1 MSLYGYSQWQLILG
15 NGWVFRKNKTEKI
28 KPNYVC
34 ITEVATLE
42 NRNILGVDEWQPD
55 NTLQ

>member
-1 MSLYGYSQWQLILG
+1 M
-15 NGWVFRKNKTEKI
+15 
-28 KPNYVC
+28 YVC